1 MAKVVFMTGER
12 PTTEYTA
19 SGEVDFYALELDR
32 GSQFRIAAV
41 QEQRAFRSR
50 VLTSASVPARGR
62 TRNAAGQAPIQ
73 HGERGHVMTAKM
85 EPLLPEPTDDVRPIL
100 DFPAETNPPLRDRPP
115 HPVPEGVSDRREW
128 RSETTAHCC
137 HQKPPS
143 GCLTLSPWPR
153 P

>member
-62 TRNAAGQAPIQ
+62 APGMQ
-73 HGERGHVMTAKM
+73 
-85 EPLLPEPTDDVRPIL
+85 
-100 DFPAETNPPLRDRPP
+100 PA
-115 HPVPEGVSDRREW
+115 RRRFNTVKEVT
-128 RSETTAHCC
+128 S
-137 HQKPPS
+137 
-143 GCLTLSPWPR
+143 
-153 P
+153 